1 MHRILLGSSQW
12 WWVFL
17 LEDSRSKLVI
27 SIRCKSILIY
37 NSKNVLSKC
46 KRRTTTLNETQ
57 TTLGNGRPAIK
68 GTCAICGSKK
78 FQIIK
83 KTGKGLLNTVL
94 NYLPLPEMRKS
105 LPKGVPSESVP
116 GGTFENTGKYSYC
129 SPFIK
134 LTKRLSQCYH
144 GVYQLDRTCLDHD
157 MAYAKHSDTTGRN
170 AADDVLAAAT
180 SK

>member
-1 MHRILLGSSQW
+1 MYCL
-12 WWVFL
+12 
-17 LEDSRSKLVI
+17 
-27 SIRCKSILIY
+27 
-37 NSKNVLSKC
+37 KC
-46 KRRTTTLNETQ
+46 KRRTATLNETQ

-94 NYLPLPEMRKS
+94 NYLPLPEMHKS

-129 SPFIK
+129 GPFTK
-134 LTKRLSQCYH
+134 LDKRLSQGYH
-144 GVYQLDRTCLDHD
+144 GVNQLDRACLDHD
-157 MAYAKHSDTTGRN
+157 MAYAKHTDTTGRN
-170 AADDVLAAAT
+170 AAHDVLAAAA
-180 SK
+180 SKIALSAGVPDGEKNDARTVAAIMEAKSRFSMGVGKQ